1 MEMSKKFLLAL
12 LLIVTT
18 LFLDA
23 TELRRDGW
31 NLISVCQD
39 MNRTEIDM
47 AGIEEIQSQDGKSI
61 YTGEWESY
69 SNLDRLQ
76 AGYGYWVKGT
86 TGIIFDSGESRSIL
100 EQPLLRD
107 GWNLMASCED
117 IPSLDINLTEWNITE
132 IQSQDGKS
140 IYSGDWADYSNLD
153 SLENGYGYWV
163 KGDTGTP
170 WVSKRGVSIPTGFDY
185 QTINNSGEIIETNFE
200 DLTIRL
206 FVDYNE
212 TADAQANHTGIVV
225 RINGQ
230 DAPLMQ
236 IQDTYRGHNIVVGI
250 YNMDGELI
258 GVSDVV
264 VVATE
269 GAGTFIDVE
278 LEDIVPPEDIHP
290 SIWLMGE
297 GLYIEQNQTS
307 RWWFETEDVDS
318 VRLAEGTPSFVRLIE
333 HANDV
338 PMSEQRTLQQS
349 NIPRAIQERV
359 STNSGS
365 YSTYILE
372 INTTGVNIPTGYY
385 PIEVIGV
392 NNDLGIEV
400 NGTLNLFYGIAVPN
414 IDFEQQEVDLNQGES
429 RSINFNLYNADSV
442 EIGETFVWNGYR
454 QSVSN
459 FSTINGNS
467 IEITPPLD
475 STLGRHWI
483 ELLVRDSSTGGE
495 RSQWIY
501 ANINPEGSNHRPDI
515 NLTIIHDRF
524 NMNETNRGLVIAT
537 INATDIDGD
546 DINYSLEYAPSF
558 IVLDGNNVVYQPD
571 GTETPN
577 WYDINLFAED
587 SNGARSYIGFG
598 FELIEEESN
607 RPVVGLQPLYTTD
620 SRLNYEIYGETDSNL
635 LVNSIDTGYQLTNG
649 STMIDFARNS
659 GEVIS
664 LKLDIDGEISEE
676 TNLTLVEYPSLNL
689 SLSDKWSSKVVSL
702 HRNNSQPASS
712 NSNKPKLLQ
721 SNDSSSYYAK
731 YFYFTVES
739 GQNITID
746 LTSSTDTYLV
756 LLDGFGK
763 ESSVIASND
772 DYNST
777 LNSHIEIYLGAG
789 TYTIEATTFG
799 ANRYGEFNLNLRGE
813 GTDGGGGNHIPFTE
827 DKISDRTFYMERW
840 YDEAYKQ
847 VRVSS
852 TQFNADYS
860 SMVHWYHAPLDAT
873 SWTQDWESTE
883 SWHIDD
889 NGSLVTKEEHNITVH
904 TWSNED
910 TNGSW
915 YRCDLTEKYNLL
927 NEYDDRYEINASHSI
942 YNCTEI
948 DDPTINSSRAVLNI
962 NLSDNSKNR
971 VEKTNIPFNVTET
984 SDANEPFS
992 CMCDWIT
999 TMYFNQ
1005 PQPFTKDELR
1015 EQGYDDVTVNGTV
1028 EFRDDN
1034 GSLATPQ
1041 NATVHI
1047 AHEYDNWHPALGFN
1061 ALIDG
1066 SDFNQTEF
1074 VRTYQYSA
1082 GQMMEYQVYIDDN
1095 HNELFD
1101 EGEEMLCS
1109 QRVLF
1114 EDIGNFVCNTTD
1126 GGEEPPVITQREL
1139 PLIIIRINFNDYQF
1153 RNNESVWHSKIFGNH
1168 EGELNHYY
1176 NEISYG
1182 NFQFKEANETDGTVN
1197 DGIITVS
1204 LNENHPGDV
1213 DSFIDRINSA
1223 VSLAN
1228 SYIDF
1233 SAYDKNH
1240 NGAISKDELQIM
1252 YLVAGG
1258 ESATGVTPGIW
1269 AHAWCM
1275 YGGNAEAPT
1284 HDGVKIMN
1292 CGDNGGYSRFG
1303 ERHFGI
1309 DGPDA
1314 SMGIIAHELG
1324 HAALSLPDLYDYD
1337 GSSEGIGDFGLMGGG
1352 SWGKKPGD
1360 NYPGETPVHMTG
1372 WSKIKSG
1379 FAVPE
1384 VINSDVTNLNIRG
1397 ASYSD
1402 YKFYKIYTGVADEY
1416 FLIENRAPSG
1426 YDMGLTSLA
1435 GTDSFTGGLS
1445 ILHIDD
1451 TRQNNSDDAHRV
1463 VDIEEANNAGL
1474 DSKADR
1480 GHINNLFFSGNSD
1493 SFTPTSTP
1501 NSNTNDGANTGI
1513 SVTNISDAGS
1523 TMSVDIDVN

>member
-1 MEMSKKFLLAL
+1 MSKKFLLAL

-47 AGIEEIQSQDGKSI
+47 TGIEEIQSQDGKSI

-86 TGIIFDSGESRSIL
+86 TGITFDSGESRSIL

-163 KGDTGTP
+163 KGNTGTP

-230 DAPLMQ
+230 DTPLMQ

-278 LEDIVPPEDIHP
+278 LEDTVP
-290 SIWLMGE
+290 
-297 GLYIEQNQTS
+297 
-307 RWWFETEDVDS
+307 
-318 VRLAEGTPSFVRLIE
+318 
-333 HANDV
+333 
-338 PMSEQRTLQQS
+338 
-349 NIPRAIQERV
+349 
-359 STNSGS
+359 
-365 YSTYILE
+365 
-372 INTTGVNIPTGYY
+372 
-385 PIEVIGV
+385 
-392 NNDLGIEV
+392 
-400 NGTLNLFYGIAVPN
+400 
-414 IDFEQQEVDLNQGES
+414 
-429 RSINFNLYNADSV
+429 
-442 EIGETFVWNGYR
+442 
-454 QSVSN
+454 
-459 FSTINGNS
+459 
-467 IEITPPLD
+467 
-475 STLGRHWI
+475 
-483 ELLVRDSSTGGE
+483 
-495 RSQWIY
+495 
-501 ANINPEGSNHRPDI
+501 
-515 NLTIIHDRF
+515 
-524 NMNETNRGLVIAT
+524 
-537 INATDIDGD
+537 
-546 DINYSLEYAPSF
+546 
-558 IVLDGNNVVYQPD
+558 
-571 GTETPN
+571 
-577 WYDINLFAED
+577 
-587 SNGARSYIGFG
+587 
-598 FELIEEESN
+598 
-607 RPVVGLQPLYTTD
+607 
-620 SRLNYEIYGETDSNL
+620 
-635 LVNSIDTGYQLTNG
+635 
-649 STMIDFARNS
+649 
-659 GEVIS
+659 
-664 LKLDIDGEISEE
+664 
-676 TNLTLVEYPSLNL
+676 
-689 SLSDKWSSKVVSL
+689 
-702 HRNNSQPASS
+702 
-712 NSNKPKLLQ
+712 
-721 SNDSSSYYAK
+721 
-731 YFYFTVES
+731 
-739 GQNITID
+739 
-746 LTSSTDTYLV
+746 
-756 LLDGFGK
+756 
-763 ESSVIASND
+763 
-772 DYNST
+772 
-777 LNSHIEIYLGAG
+777 SHKG
-789 TYTIEATTFG
+789 
-799 ANRYGEFNLNLRGE
+799 
-813 GTDGGGGNHIPFTE
+813 FTE
-827 DKISDRTFYMERW
+827 DKIVDKTFYLNQYYSEINK
-840 YDEAYKQ
+840 ENKLN
-847 VRVSS
+847 SI
-852 TQFNADYS
+852 TFNLDYS
-860 SMVHWYHAPLDAT
+860 FLSKWYKAPLDAT

-883 SWHIDD
+883 SWRIDD
-889 NGSLVTKEEHNITVH
+889 NGSLITREEHNITVH
-904 TWSNED
+904 TWSSED

-948 DDPTINSSRAVLNI
+948 DDPTVNSSSAVLNI
-962 NLSDNSKNR
+962 NLSDSSKNR
-971 VEKTNIPFNVTET
+971 VAKTNIPFNVTET

-999 TMYFNQ
+999 AMDFNQ

-1047 AHEYDNWHPALGFN
+1047 VYEYNNWHPALGFN

-1126 GGEEPPVITQREL
+1126 GGEEPPAIAQREL

-1153 RNNESVWHSKIFGNH
+1153 RNDESVWHSKIFGNN

-1223 VSLAN
+1223 ASLAN

-1258 ESATGVTPGIW
+1258 ESATGVTPGVW

-1337 GSSEGIGDFGLMGGG
+1337 GSSEGIGNFGLMGGG

-1451 TRQNNSDDAHRV
+1451 TRQNNSDDAHRI

-1501 NSNTNDGANTGI
+1501 NSNTNDGTNTGI